1 MLLALSHI
9 ISLHMEPFQRPL
21 RRASVPALEMSQCRW
36 RQKMQMEAEKMG
48 TPIYQILLLVS
59 SYRQHHYFQP
69 QKLLVA
75 STVLTLTVRWRLL
88 RLSLHHCLDLQHLV
102 HNKIFD
108 PFVLWICFWCLL
120 NSKEISANTETAMLS
135 IQNQNLLRH
144 LVQN

>member
-1 MLLALSHI
+1 
-9 ISLHMEPFQRPL
+9 
-21 RRASVPALEMSQCRW
+21 
-36 RQKMQMEAEKMG
+36 MEAEKMG

-102 HNKIFD
+102 HNKIFE
-108 PFVLWICFWCLL
+108 PLIKL
-120 NSKEISANTETAMLS
+120 
-135 IQNQNLLRH
+135 H
-144 LVQN
+144 LVMI